1 MVQNIQFWSTPSPI
15 SINGWAISQKNGSKL
30 PGVTLKNIRTNFKMN
45 QHHSKNSNV
54 KKLKLN
60 FEKLNFW
67 LIFAQILI
75 FYCPKVLSNASNK
88 PCRLVSEYM
97 SLHKK
102 RLGGSV
108 QLFFSLWIFNSL
120 KISKKQPISLVFSPE
135 VNFSHTQLPSIA
147 LKCYPTITSLPQHT
161 KDGEKNGIHTR

>member
-1 MVQNIQFWSTPSPI
+1 MVQNTQFWSTPGHI
-15 SINGWAISQKNGSKL
+15 SLNGWAISQKKGSKL
-30 PGVTLKNIRTNFKMN
+30 PEVTLKNMRATYKMN

-54 KKLKLN
+54 WKLKLN

-75 FYCPKVLSNASNK
+75 FYCPKVLQNASKK

-108 QLFFSLWIFNSL
+108 QSFFSLWIFNSL
-120 KISKKQPISLVFSPE
+120 EISKKQPLSLVFSPK
-135 VNFSHTQLPSIA
+135 VNFSHTQLPTIA
-147 LKCYPTITSLPQHT
+147 L
-161 KDGEKNGIHTR
+161 

>member
-30 PGVTLKNIRTNFKMN
+30 PGVTLNNIRATFKMN

-67 LIFAQILI
+67 LIFAQRLI
-75 FYCPKVLSNASNK
+75 FYCSKVLQTASNK
-88 PCRLVSEYM
+88 SCRLVSECM

-102 RLGGSV
+102 RFGGSV
-108 QLFFSLWIFNSL
+108 QSYFSLWIFNSL
-120 KISKKQPISLVFSPE
+120 KIKKKTATFTHFLSK
-135 VNFSHTQLPSIA
+135 
-147 LKCYPTITSLPQHT
+147 
-161 KDGEKNGIHTR
+161 G

>member
-30 PGVTLKNIRTNFKMN
+30 PGVTLKNIRATYKMN

-54 KKLKLN
+54 WKLKLN

-75 FYCPKVLSNASNK
+75 FYCPNVRQNAINK

-97 SLHKK
+97 SLHIK

-108 QLFFSLWIFNSL
+108 QSFSSLSIFYCLEIKKKSATFTYFW
-120 KISKKQPISLVFSPE
+120 SK
-135 VNFSHTQLPSIA
+135 
-147 LKCYPTITSLPQHT
+147 
-161 KDGEKNGIHTR
+161 G

>member
-1 MVQNIQFWSTPSPI
+1 MVQNTQFWSTPGHI
-15 SINGWAISQKNGSKL
+15 SLNGWAISQKKGSKL
-30 PGVTLKNIRTNFKMN
+30 PEVTLKNMRATYKMN

-54 KKLKLN
+54 WKLKLN

-75 FYCPKVLSNASNK
+75 FYCPKVLQNASKK
-88 PCRLVSEYM
+88 PCRLVGEYM

-108 QLFFSLWIFNSL
+108 QSFLSLSIFYCLEIKKKSATFTRFQ
-120 KISKKQPISLVFSPE
+120 SK
-135 VNFSHTQLPSIA
+135 
-147 LKCYPTITSLPQHT
+147 
-161 KDGEKNGIHTR
+161 G

>member
-1 MVQNIQFWSTPSPI
+1 M
-15 SINGWAISQKNGSKL
+15 
-30 PGVTLKNIRTNFKMN
+30 
-45 QHHSKNSNV
+45 
-54 KKLKLN
+54 KLN

-75 FYCPKVLSNASNK
+75 FYCPKVLQNASKK

-108 QLFFSLWIFNSL
+108 QSFFSLWIFYSL
-120 KISKKQPISLVFSPE
+120 KISKKQPISLIFSPK
-135 VNFSHTQLPSIA
+135 VNFSHTKLSYIA
-147 LKCYPTITSLPQHT
+147 LQCYPTITSLPQHT
-161 KDGEKNGIHTR
+161 KDGEKTGFICARYPKWSKMYNFDPLPVLLALMGEPFLK